1 MISLFPRRRSSSLP
15 NRRARSVPGSTIIEK
30 VATPFYSV
38 LLPAYSVLPG
48 KRLFFEGDRGA
59 CGPATPLLLCSTL
72 QRQLVD
78 LLGVFQGQLLEGA
91 KGTPLFW
98 ARVGSIF
105 GMSAAS
111 TSSSAKM
118 VGMPKLAKK
127 ARAAQLQVLDLAN
140 HLSFSS
146 HHAKQLKRAF
156 AKMSLWAK

>member
-1 MISLFPRRRSSSLP
+1 M
-15 NRRARSVPGSTIIEK
+15 
-30 VATPFYSV
+30 
-38 LLPAYSVLPG
+38 
-48 KRLFFEGDRGA
+48 FFEGDRGA
-59 CGPATPLLLCSTL
+59 CGAATPFLLRSAL

-78 LLGVFQGQLLEGA
+78 LRGVFQGQLLEGA

-111 TSSSAKM
+111 TSSSAKV

-127 ARAAQLQVLDLAN
+127 ARAAQLQMLDLAN

-146 HHAKQLKRAF
+146 HHAKQLK
-156 AKMSLWAK
+156 